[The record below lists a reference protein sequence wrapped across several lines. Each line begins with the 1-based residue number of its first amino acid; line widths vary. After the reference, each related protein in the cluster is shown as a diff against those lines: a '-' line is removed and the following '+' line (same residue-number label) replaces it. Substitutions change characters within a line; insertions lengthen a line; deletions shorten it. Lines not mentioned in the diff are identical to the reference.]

1 MGRFSLMK
9 YLLLLLA
16 PLIALA
22 AEPKAKKY
30 TLNDLEW
37 GKEVSGPDLTE
48 MFIKDKGMLVL
59 LFISNKEMNPEGLL
73 ERMKK
78 NVEEANGKVIGV
90 AVDTSKSSMNSKETA
105 ELLKL
110 VKTVGLDFTV
120 AVGIKKRPPGFARI
134 TPYCY
139 VLNSKKV
146 IIYSGPVG
154 SPDFK
159 EAMDKAAIP
168 VETPGEKPKDAKKD
182 EKPKADPKKAA

>member
-1 MGRFSLMK
+1 MK
-9 YLLLLLA
+9 YFFLLLV
-16 PLIALA
+16 PFIAMA

-48 MFIKDKGMLVL
+48 MFIKDKGMVVY
-59 LFISNKEMNPEGLL
+59 LFISNKEMNPESLL

-78 NVEEANGKVIGV
+78 NIEESNGKIIGV

-110 VKTVGLDFTV
+110 VKTAGVEFTV
-120 AVGIKKRPPGFARI
+120 AVGIKKRPPGYARI

-154 SPDFK
+154 GQDFK

-182 EKPKADPKKAA
+182 DKPKADPKKAA

>member
-1 MGRFSLMK
+1 MK

-16 PLIALA
+16 PFIAFA
-22 AEPKAKKY
+22 VEPKAKKY

-48 MFIKDKGMLVL
+48 LYLKDKGMVVY
-59 LFISNKEMNPEGLL
+59 LFISNKEMHPENLL
-73 ERMKK
+73 GRMKK
-78 NVEEANGKVIGV
+78 DIEESNGKVIGV

-110 VKTVGLDFTV
+110 LKTAGVEFTV
-120 AVGIKKRPPGFARI
+120 AVGMKKRPPGFARI

-154 SPDFK
+154 GQDFK
-159 EAMDKAAIP
+159 EAMEKAAIP
-168 VETPGEKPKDAKKD
+168 VETPGEKKEEKKE
-182 EKPKADPKKAA
+182 EKPKADGKKAA

>member
-1 MGRFSLMK
+1 MK
-9 YLLLLLA
+9 YLLLLLT
-16 PLIALA
+16 PFIALA

-48 MFIKDKGMLVL
+48 KFIKDKGMLVL

-78 NVEEANGKVIGV
+78 DVEETNGKVIGV

-120 AVGIKKRPPGFARI
+120 AVGMKKRPPGFARI

-159 EAMDKAAIP
+159 EAIDKAAIP

>member
-1 MGRFSLMK
+1 MK
-9 YLLLLLA
+9 YLFLLLA
-16 PLIALA
+16 PFIVFA

-48 MFIKDKGMLVL
+48 LYLKDKAMVVL
-59 LFISNKEMNPEGLL
+59 LFISNKETEPEIPL
-73 ERMKK
+73 ERLKK
-78 NVEEANGKVIGV
+78 NIEEANGKIIGV

-120 AVGIKKRPPGFARI
+120 AVGMKKRPPGFARI

-146 IIYSGPVG
+146 IIYSGRFG
-154 SPDFK
+154 SKDFQ
-159 EAMDKAAIP
+159 EAMEQAAIP

-182 EKPKADPKKAA
+182 DKPKADPKKAA

>member
-1 MGRFSLMK
+1 MGKFPLMK
-9 YLLLLLA
+9 YLFLLLA
-16 PLIALA
+16 PFIALA

-48 MFIKDKGMLVL
+48 LFIKDKGMVVL
-59 LFISNKEMNPEGLL
+59 LFISNKEMNPENLL

-78 NVEEANGKVIGV
+78 NIEEANGKIIGV
-90 AVDTSKSSMNSKETA
+90 AVDTSKSSMNSKEPA
-105 ELLKL
+105 ELLKML
-110 VKTVGLDFTV
+110 KAAGIEFTV
-120 AVGIKKRPPGFARI
+120 AVGMKKRPPGFARI

-154 SPDFK
+154 GQDFK
-159 EAMDKAAIP
+159 EAMEKAAIP
-168 VETPGEKPKDAKKD
+168 VETPGDKPKDGKKD
-182 EKPKADPKKAA
+182 EKTKDDPKKAA

>member
-1 MGRFSLMK
+1 MGKFSIMK

-48 MFIKDKGMLVL
+48 MFTKDKGMVVL
-59 LFISNKEMNPEGLL
+59 LFISNKEMHPEILL
-73 ERMKK
+73 ERINKQI
-78 NVEEANGKVIGV
+78 EETNGKVIGV
-90 AVDTSKSSMNSKETA
+90 AVDTSKTSLNSKETA
-105 ELLKL
+105 ELLKM
-110 VKTVGLDFTV
+110 VKTAGVEFTV
-120 AVGIKKRPPGFARI
+120 AVGMKKRPPGFARI

-154 SPDFK
+154 GQDFK
-159 EAMDKAAIP
+159 EALDKAAIP
-168 VETPGEKPKDAKKD
+168 VETPGDKPKDAKKE

>member
-1 MGRFSLMK
+1 MK
-9 YLLLLLA
+9 YLFLLLT
-16 PLIALA
+16 PFIALA

-120 AVGIKKRPPGFARI
+120 AVGMKKRPPGFARI

-168 VETPGEKPKDAKKD
+168 VESPGEKPKDAKKD